1 MPKQST
7 SWGAWLVARDR
18 VGWSLSKREK
28 LVLYAAVTAISR
40 KLTAKLL
47 EKTVPAGALRGL
59 PYNPGHESPP

>member
-47 EKTVPAGALRGL
+47 EKTDRKSVV
-59 PYNPGHESPP
+59 